1 MRQRLLALCA
11 VAAVPLIGACG
22 SSSES
27 ASSTTQVE
35 VARSNVVATSTTTSL
50 PATPTSGGV
59 TAGPSEYTI
68 QAGDVP
74 VNVARKFGVTL
85 DALNAANAN
94 TAGYSAFFVGLKIV
108 IPGGG
113 TQPAATT
120 PTATTPTATTAAT
133 PSATTATTA
142 TTLAPD
148 SCKQGTYT
156 IVDGD
161 YPLKV
166 AEKLGTTVEAL
177 DAANAD
183 TAGYSAFFAGLKI
196 KLPKKAGC

>member
-1 MRQRLLALCA
+1 MRHRLIALCA
-11 VAAVPLIGACG
+11 AAAVPLIGACG

-27 ASSTTQVE
+27 ASSTTQLE
-35 VARSNVVATSTTTSL
+35 VARSNVVALSTTTTL
-50 PATPTSGGV
+50 PTTPTSGAV
-59 TAGPSEYTI
+59 VAGPSEYTI

-74 VNVARKFGVTL
+74 VNVAKKFGVTL

-120 PTATTPTATTAAT
+120 PTATTAAST
-133 PSATTATTA
+133 PSATTAATA

-148 SCKQGTYT
+148 SCQQGTYV

-177 DAANAD
+177 NAANAD
-183 TAGYSAFFAGLKI
+183 TPGYSAFFPGLKI

>member
-27 ASSTTQVE
+27 ASSTTQLE
-35 VARSNVVATSTTTSL
+35 VARSNVVATSTTSL

-120 PTATTPTATTAAT
+120 PTATTAAT

-148 SCKQGTYT
+148 SCQQGTYT

-177 DAANAD
+177 DAANVD

>member
-1 MRQRLLALCA
+1 MRQRLIALCA
-11 VAAVPLIGACG
+11 AAALPLIGGCG

-27 ASSTTQVE
+27 AASTTQLV
-35 VARSNVVATSTTTSL
+35 VARSNVVSLAPTTTL
-50 PATPTSGGV
+50 PTTPTGV
-59 TAGPSEYTI
+59 APAAGPSEYTI

-74 VNVARKFGVTL
+74 VNVAKKFGVTL

-113 TQPAATT
+113 TQPPPST
-120 PTATTPTATTAAT
+120 PTTLSST
-133 PSATTATTA
+133 PSATTVATP
-142 TTLAPD
+142 TTVSTDACQP
-148 SCKQGTYT
+148 GTYT

-166 AEKLGTTVEAL
+166 AEKLGTTLDAL
-177 DAANAD
+177 NAANAD
-183 TAGYSAFFAGLKI
+183 TAGYSAFFPGLKI